1 LGDTTTINSSPSG
14 RDSVSKYQTLRVF
27 VKQQGRWR
35 AAGAVLT
42 ELAGQEATKD

>member
-1 LGDTTTINSSPSG
+1 
-14 RDSVSKYQTLRVF
+14 

-42 ELAGQEATKD
+42 ELADQEATKD